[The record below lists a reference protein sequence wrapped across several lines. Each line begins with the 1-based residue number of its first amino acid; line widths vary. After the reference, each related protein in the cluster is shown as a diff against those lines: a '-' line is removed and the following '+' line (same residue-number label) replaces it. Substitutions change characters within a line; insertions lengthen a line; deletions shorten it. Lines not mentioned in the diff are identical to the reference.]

1 MNIDIKE
8 FFNSIYT
15 HSLEW
20 AVVGGKSLVKIGKS
34 TKPKKQGIPFSN
46 VSMRYVW
53 ISTITK
59 PTESL

>member
-34 TKPKKQGIPFSN
+34 TKPKKQGIPFQ
-46 VSMRYVW
+46 MYRCDMYGYQ
-53 ISTITK
+53 
-59 PTESL
+59 L